1 MTHNP
6 QLRPQL
12 RLATALLVGASSLS
26 LAAPAFAGDLLFSSK
41 GDKSFEFGARV
52 NQLDGLKQ
60 VRLDDGAV
68 VSVLGVADYR
78 IDTDGSVHLYA
89 GSLTVAGGDGTTIVR
104 MPDGV
109 EGRIAGRASAATFS
123 VGADGKGRGHV
134 LTGAVDIGPADAP
147 RRFAAGQLFAFAPGE
162 RAQQVVSNG
171 AQATPAASDAA
182 DAPIADMRA
191 GGPVAAAANGVP
203 VTLGDA
209 LAAAGASSDVLAAA
223 RRVDAAVANPAIE
236 SFPSGDLALL
246 VAGAAGLEHAYG
258 GTPFPGAQADIIRT
272 YLAHLAAGRSGADF
286 LTAYAGFLGQY
297 LDLLRSNA
305 APSSFGSASLADINA
320 FIAYAG
326 CTGRLGQLGAQ
337 DRVLADAYLAFL
349 QGGGS
354 PDRFGRNFTDLTA
367 AYFAF
372 IRGGGNPADFG
383 QASAATI
390 DAYIRF
396 LADSGLVQRLRATD
410 RALLAAYLG
419 NGGIAFA
426 AEYRAALDAYFAFLA
441 SGRLPS
447 AYGALDA
454 ATLRSYL
461 ETLADAGLLDTVA
474 GDRAA
479 FYSAYLAFLRGGGAP
494 DAFAGLPA
502 NIFAGYANQLD
513 AYFAFLAAGNL
524 PSDYDGADIEQLRA
538 YLAALQA
545 GGALDRFLG
554 DRTEFFAAYLA
565 FLQGGGQPNAFP
577 GLNANIFAGYA
588 DALAAYYAY
597 LANGGVPSAYGALT
611 QETIRAYIAALQGAG
626 ASNAFLAE
634 LAGFYSDYFAFLAGG
649 GNPDNFAGLPVPP
662 DFAAFAA
669 ALNAYAAFLAAGGLP
684 ADYDAQ
690 QLATLETY
698 LASITGSGQA
708 ASLLGANADLLNAYF
723 AYLAGGGTPNGFSGL
738 PIYSNYVSALNAY
751 YAFLAGGGLPADYT
765 ALTPAQIRAYL
776 SALNGAGGF
785 ASHAGLDAFFT
796 GYFAFIAGGGNPAQF
811 AGLPVYADYVTALN
825 AYYAFLA
832 AGGLPTEYTALTQA
846 QISAYL
852 AALNG
857 AGGFTSHAGLDA
869 FFAQYY
875 AFLAAGG
882 DPVEYG
888 GLPVYS
894 DYLAAVQAYYSFLLG
909 GGRPSEYTAL
919 TPEQIETYL
928 ALLDGAGVLDDRL
941 SGPILAFLT
950 GYLAY
955 LETGGDPDQFAG
967 LPDPGG
973 PDNPQYAGGFPSGTT
988 GARAYAVHAGVSY
1001 QASATPQLDA
1011 DGVLTDAGDLGI
1023 GTAQAVDV
1031 AGDASVVVGRYVD
1044 GAPRF
1049 RGFNNDVGANG
1060 GIPWVVTAPLTT
1072 PLPTS
1077 GTIDYDV
1084 LAATKPV
1091 FASGRAA
1098 PGTFDANL
1106 TIGFDASSLSY
1117 GFDGTIVMP
1126 EAGGNV
1132 RYDFASEGRADGAL
1146 VSTFGVNPVF
1156 NMNGKMTGN
1165 GDACSSD
1172 GCLILFYGGF
1182 GGSADRV
1189 GMTYQTID
1197 NPNFQTAERIQGAVA
1212 FAATGSGGPGPDPDP
1227 EPQPEP
1233 GIATGQYENQYLIN
1247 LTYANFDAQYRSKVT
1262 YDDAGVLVGWTRDNG
1277 SPQGVQRPGPAG
1289 ESGSVDGVIGWTRWL
1304 DTNNFGL
1311 DDPNL
1316 ANSGNPILSGTFAT
1330 ALPTTGRVDYALVGA
1345 TRPTDRLANL
1355 APGSFTGSVAVDF
1368 ATKRVGFDFDIGIDQ
1383 YGWNVKTA
1391 GGAADPNNGGYRL
1404 TGNNEIDGLALI
1416 SGTTAASCTATC
1428 SSNVRGALFGP
1439 GATHFGAAYTVND
1452 AGAGLVVSGVA
1463 AFAGQPAAPTNPY
1476 ARMAPG
1482 GGNPVAATAAPTT
1495 PLPAGA
1501 PAGTGSPPPASLS
1514 ADWGRWAASS
1524 AGTLP
1529 VAAPGTPALPTAAPQ
1544 PGDAGDLRQRAERL
1558 LGGLVSFKAP
1568 R

>member
-1 MTHNP
+1 MTHNA
-6 QLRPQL
+6 QLRPQI
-12 RLATALLVGASSLS
+12 RLAAALLVGASSLS

-60 VRLDDGAV
+60 VRLGDGAI

-89 GSLTVAGGDGTTIVR
+89 GSLTVAGGDGTTVVR

-109 EGRIAGRASAATFS
+109 EGRIAGRAAAATFS

-171 AQATPAASDAA
+171 AQTTPAAGDAA
-182 DAPIADMRA
+182 DAPVADMRA
-191 GGPVAAAANGVP
+191 GGPAAAAANGVP

-286 LTAYAGFLGQY
+286 LTAYAAFLGQY

-305 APSSFGSASLADINA
+305 APSSFGGASLADINA

-326 CTGRLGQLGAQ
+326 RTGRLGQLGAQ

-396 LADSGLVQRLRATD
+396 LADSGLVQRLGATD
-410 RALLAAYLG
+410 RALLTAYLG

-502 NIFAGYANQLD
+502 NIFAGYASQLD

-565 FLQGGGQPNAFP
+565 FLQNGGQPNAFP

-588 DALAAYYAY
+588 NALSAYYAY
-597 LANGGVPSAYGALT
+597 LANGGVPSAYGALS
-611 QETIRAYIAALQGAG
+611 QETIRAYLAALQTAG

-684 ADYDAQ
+684 ADYDEQ
-690 QLATLETY
+690 QLTTLQTY
-698 LASITGSGQA
+698 LASVTGSGQA
-708 ASLLGANADLLNAYF
+708 NSLLGANADLLNAYF
-723 AYLAGGGTPNGFSGL
+723 AYLAGGGAPNGFSGL
-738 PIYSNYVSALNAY
+738 PVYANYVS
-751 YAFLAGGGLPADYT
+751 
-765 ALTPAQIRAYL
+765 
-776 SALNGAGGF
+776 
-785 ASHAGLDAFFT
+785 
-796 GYFAFIAGGGNPAQF
+796 
-811 AGLPVYADYVTALN
+811 ALN

-832 AGGLPTEYTALTQA
+832 AGGLPGDYTVLTQA
-846 QISAYL
+846 QIRTYL

-857 AGGFTSHAGLDA
+857 AGGFTSHTGLDA

-928 ALLDGAGVLDDRL
+928 TLLDGAGVLDDRL
-941 SGPILAFLT
+941 SGAVLAFLT
-950 GYLAY
+950 DYLAY

-1011 DGVLTDAGDLGI
+1011 NGVLTDAGDLGI

-1031 AGDASVVVGRYVD
+1031 AGDASVVVGRYTD

-1126 EAGGNV
+1126 EAGGDV

-1189 GMTYQTID
+1189 GMTYQTVD

-1277 SPQGVQRPGPAG
+1277 SPQGVQRPGPAD

-1355 APGSFTGSVAVDF
+1355 APGSFTGNLAVDF

-1476 ARMAPG
+1476 ARMAPSG
-1482 GGNPVAATAAPTT
+1482 GSPVAATAAPTA
-1495 PLPAGA
+1495 PLPTGA

-1514 ADWGRWAASS
+1514 ADWGRWSASS
-1524 AGTLP
+1524 AGALP

-1544 PGDAGDLRQRAERL
+1544 PGDAADLRQRAERL